1 MSPLHLPC
9 HHSRHFIKPFKDGSG
24 VPSKTRLWPLAA
36 ALSPVLFWQGQQ
48 PFAEGFPCSASSQ
61 VGWTQRDGCTLRTNW
76 AWTSFAHP
84 SWGKGKQKTGF
95 LQKRLIPWALPILR
109 EYNNVC
115 APEQDLISSW
125 KKASKS
131 DHVDKR
137 GNFSW
142 IYSTWL
148 KLQLPMV

>member
-9 HHSRHFIKPFKDGSG
+9 HHSRHFIKPFTDGSG

-36 ALSPVLFWQGQQ
+36 ALQCCSGRGSSHLQK
-48 PFAEGFPCSASSQ
+48 GFPAQ
-61 VGWTQRDGCTLRTNW
+61 LLLRWVEPKGMGVLWGQTEPELL
-76 AWTSFAHP
+76 FAHP

-109 EYNNVC
+109 ECSDVC